1 MATLKL
7 DYQQDDYE
15 SLQEGELSIKE
26 FLNEV
31 LFSGSYNDESPEDD
45 LIGLLLAYHS
55 DEGGAP
61 LVSDLEL
68 DDVEYDEEK
77 GRGKAYFSYLLEYHF
92 ACSDMDS
99 ERTVEETVDFVID
112 EESAEVTFTF
122 IDLTTRS
129 TADEF

>member
-31 LFSGSYNDESPEDD
+31 LFSGSYNDESPEDE

-55 DEGGAP
+55 EEGGAP
-61 LVSDLEL
+61 IVSDLEL

-77 GRGKAYFSYLLEYHF
+77 GTGKAYFSYLLEYHF